1 MCRSLGQAT
10 PCMTAFAAGKAA
22 AYKMFEVIKRTPQI
36 DTSDLIKGKMLDNLR
51 GEIKLENID
60 FAYPARLDVPIFS
73 NFNLTISA
81 GTTVALV
88 GESGSG
94 KSTVVS
100 LIQRFYD
107 PTGGAVLVD
116 GIDIKTLQLKWLR
129 QQIGLVS
136 QEPVLFS
143 TSIRDNIAYGKDG
156 ATDAEIQAAAVRAN
170 AANFINRMPEAY
182 ETKVG
187 ETGIQLSG
195 GQKQRVAIA
204 RAILKNPRI
213 LLLDEATSALDA
225 ESERVVQEALEHIM
239 LGRTTVVVAHRLTT
253 IRSADLI
260 TVIQRGIA
268 VETGTHN
275 ELLSNP
281 EGAYS
286 QLIRLQQ
293 IHKDQQPDKDDRHI
307 PTAENDDQLSESKY
321 LDAQIDSLNVSA
333 AITRSGS
340 ARTSSGRKS
349 ASARHSMSGFRTRN
363 GISFTTNDNKSS
375 KSSYKST
382 GSSQVDPSE
391 DLESTTA
398 AAHIAQGKN
407 GVNEKVAAETK
418 LNIIPAAAETSLFR
432 LAAFNK
438 PELPYF
444 FIGTLAAA
452 ASGLAFPIFGLLL
465 SNVINAF
472 FIPNP
477 HQLRREANKWALAYV
492 LMALGIFIVAPIQFF
507 SFGVIGNKL
516 IRRIRRM
523 VFEHIVRQEVSWF
536 DKDDSSR

>member
-1 MCRSLGQAT
+1 MWCY
-10 PCMTAFAAGKAA
+10 F
-22 AYKMFEVIKRTPQI
+22 
-36 DTSDLIKGKMLDNLR
+36 
-51 GEIKLENID
+51 
-60 FAYPARLDVPIFS
+60 FS
-73 NFNLTISA
+73 
-81 GTTVALV
+81 V
-88 GESGSG
+88 G
-94 KSTVVS
+94 
-100 LIQRFYD
+100 
-107 PTGGAVLVD
+107 A
-116 GIDIKTLQLKWLR
+116 
-129 QQIGLVS
+129 
-136 QEPVLFS
+136 
-143 TSIRDNIAYGKDG
+143 
-156 ATDAEIQAAAVRAN
+156 
-170 AANFINRMPEAY
+170 
-182 ETKVG
+182 
-187 ETGIQLSG
+187 
-195 GQKQRVAIA
+195 
-204 RAILKNPRI
+204 
-213 LLLDEATSALDA
+213 
-225 ESERVVQEALEHIM
+225 
-239 LGRTTVVVAHRLTT
+239 
-253 IRSADLI
+253 
-260 TVIQRGIA
+260 
-268 VETGTHN
+268 HN

-293 IHKDQQPDKDDRHI
+293 IHKDQQPDKDDSHI
-307 PTAENDDQLSESKY
+307 ATAENDDQVSESKY
-321 LDAQIDSLNVSA
+321 LDAQMDSLNASV
-333 AITRSGS
+333 AISRSGS

-349 ASARHSMSGFRTRN
+349 ASARHSMSGFRAR
-363 GISFTTNDNKSS
+363 ISFTLNDNKSS

-407 GVNEKVAAETK
+407 SVNEKVTAATT

-432 LAAFNK
+432 LAALNK

-444 FIGTLAAA
+444 LIGTLAAA

-492 LMALGIFIVAPIQFF
+492 LMAVGIFIVAPIQFF

-516 IRRIRRM
+516 IRRIRCM